1 MPKRQFAATRV
12 AALSLVVFALST
24 SGHAAESAVLPSTL
38 GLALTLVLS
47 IGLTSAAVA
56 RPRSIVWL
64 LLYLAGAQAVIHVV
78 LVVSASSHH
87 PTSMTVAP
95 LLPSGMMV
103 AAHLAVSV
111 VAAAVLAFGER
122 TLVAWARL
130 LAVAIGARIIACLR
144 LAQASAA
151 IVAGDSVVVTLR
163 HASWGVARRGPP
175 ALASM

>member
-87 PTSMTVAP
+87 PTSMTVA
-95 LLPSGMMV
+95 
-103 AAHLAVSV
+103 
-111 VAAAVLAFGER
+111 
-122 TLVAWARL
+122 
-130 LAVAIGARIIACLR
+130 CLR